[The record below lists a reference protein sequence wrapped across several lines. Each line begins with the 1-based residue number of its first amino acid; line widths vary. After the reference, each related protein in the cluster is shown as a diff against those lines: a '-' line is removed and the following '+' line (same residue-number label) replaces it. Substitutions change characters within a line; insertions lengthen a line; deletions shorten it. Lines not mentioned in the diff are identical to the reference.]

1 MSKIELFIEKSVRE
15 ALKHQ
20 QSEVVI
26 FPIRLVELESLIE
39 KSVHKALNDH
49 IHSEN
54 ELPDIGGV
62 ELAMKITNYKKQT
75 IYQMVSAH
83 RIPYIKRGG
92 KLFFSKHDLFNWLQ
106 EGRKGTIDELA
117 KDINVGKM

>member
-1 MSKIELFIEKSVRE
+1 MSKIESFIERSISE
-15 ALKHQ
+15 AIKHQ
-20 QSEVVI
+20 QNDVVFI
-26 FPIRLVELESLIE
+26 PIRLAELESLIE

-106 EGRKGTIDELA
+106 EGRNGTIEELT
-117 KDINVGKM
+117 KDICVGKM